1 MIRLAFDGAEL
12 SYSPLGSISVV
23 IQVHL
28 ELVPRDFL
36 SSENRI
42 DYNGPTPNRVI
53 E

>member
-1 MIRLAFDGAEL
+1 MIRLAFNGAEL

-28 ELVPRDFL
+28 ELVPRDL

-42 DYNGPTPNRVI
+42 DYYGPTPNRDI
-53 E
+53 K